1 MNGYSG
7 EGESVIPTG
16 ESTCVLTKPPPPP
29 PRWSERAGVRG
40 AARGPAAADTASG
53 GGEPREGARTR
64 LRAGGVTGPARHP
77 AGESAQRT
85 RAGSVGAGRQPAEP
99 REDDRPTPA
108 QKRRPRTRNRHW
120 LSRRAPQKATSL
132 PGQPRPR
139 RKALTRVR
147 PRCLAGQAGGR
158 GGPGA
163 ERTQGQRSSPVSPC
177 PPDTVCKGS
186 GMATP
191 QSPRQPG
198 ARAGAPHGRS

>member
-1 MNGYSG
+1 MCSR
-7 EGESVIPTG
+7 SPRHH
-16 ESTCVLTKPPPPP
+16 P

-40 AARGPAAADTASG
+40 AARGPAAAGTASG

-163 ERTQGQRSSPVSPC
+163 GRTQGQRSSPVSPC

-198 ARAGAPHGRS
+198 ARAGAPRGRS

>member
-1 MNGYSG
+1 MCSR
-7 EGESVIPTG
+7 SPRHH
-16 ESTCVLTKPPPPP
+16 P

-40 AARGPAAADTASG
+40 AARGPAAAGTASG

-85 RAGSVGAGRQPAEP
+85 RAGRQPAEP

-108 QKRRPRTRNRHW
+108 QERRPRTRNRHW

-163 ERTQGQRSSPVSPC
+163 GRTQGQRSSPVSPC

-198 ARAGAPHGRS
+198 ARAGAPRGRS